1 MLKVDLT
8 GIHVAGTAKTIA
20 TDMVELLRFI
30 RKHADEIGEDDAA
43 LITLTVRDFAEMSL
57 QSFPY
62 YEQHKGTIQL
72 SSNEESLKIA
82 AEMLG
87 WEKQGGSKSQLG

>member
-1 MLKVDLT
+1 MLRVDLS

-20 TDMVELLRFI
+20 TDMVELLRFV
-30 RKHADEIGEDDAA
+30 RKHAEEIGEDDAA

-87 WEKQGGSKSQLG
+87 WEKRDGSGSPLG